1 MPLFSEA
8 FNQFRQS
15 GSFHL
20 NDTFI
25 NLRQFEDLVSYI
37 RDKPSR
43 ISKWPSRQF
52 HLNQVEL
59 IPYYASEMCEPGG
72 PPENL
77 YSVRIATVE
86 SLLRIL
92 LDFHT
97 IWDSIELNGVYSRL
111 NERNI
116 PLNPKFFTEFKS
128 SSDVLRKLT
137 IKTVSLEQESLIKIL
152 DIGFALEVLNLEID
166 WSANDYDWEKLSDKF
181 IEHSYLKYLDFGTT
195 PLDTAAYSALSQLL
209 DANYRI
215 EKINLPEPVGDLAL
229 MEIYQQI
236 NQRLLDSC
244 WIRFKK
250 EQLSQ
255 QRLLHVALNA
265 LAEVKVL
272 RIEQQKGNLDSWD
285 EGDIDKLNRR
295 FDFLLSSQ
303 TALALTNYEKEAW
316 LKKDTYVLPRV
327 YRDYSAYVKEYSA
340 LFQLHLETFFPA
352 QGKTAG
358 YLLLEKALETKNA
371 EAIGALLKAKVNL
384 FEIPAKTEKPFLKRA
399 LQGRKRSEIKNLLLW
414 HIIRGNSNLMES
426 VVEHFSEH
434 SQLHDVLREL
444 IDHLSQYG
452 DILIYKND
460 LPGLYFFTKDIV
472 NLCRKMFRLEPPS
485 EKRGEEYAGFQ
496 LDLYKS
502 IQVATVNG
510 QERPNPDSLS
520 HMQKIVRE
528 MKDNSS
534 SALRGFLKGSVLHT
548 QMLVILDKLDVEL
561 GKITGITNDPVEQ
574 ASIIAKQRN
583 DLAEQRNTLAEQ
595 RNALKEKDTTINDL
609 IETAAREKVAMHA
622 KLAEKEKQ
630 FERLNNLVAQKERPR
645 SNSYFFSGW

>member
-25 NLRQFEDLVSYI
+25 NLRQLEDLVSYI
-37 RDKPSR
+37 RGNVSR
-43 ISKWPSRQF
+43 IAQFSSRQF

-72 PPENL
+72 PPKNL
-77 YSVRIATVE
+77 YSIRIATAE

-92 LDFHT
+92 LDFYT
-97 IWDSIELNGVYSRL
+97 IWDSIELNGIYSHL
-111 NERNI
+111 NEQNI
-116 PLNPKFFTEFKS
+116 PLNPEFFTEFKRS
-128 SSDVLRKLT
+128 SNVLRKLT
-137 IKTVSLEQESLIKIL
+137 IKTVRLEQESLIKIL
-152 DIGFALEVLNLEID
+152 DLGFALEVLRLEID
-166 WSANDYDWEKLSDKF
+166 WSVNDYDWKKLSDKF
-181 IEHSYLKYLDFGTT
+181 IEHSHLKYLDFGTT
-195 PLDTAAYSALSQLL
+195 ALDTAAYSALSQLL

-215 EKINLPEPVGDLAL
+215 EKINLPEPEGDLAL
-229 MEIYQQI
+229 MEMYQQI
-236 NQRLLDSC
+236 TQRLLDSC

-255 QRLLHVALNA
+255 QRLLNIALGA
-265 LAEVKVL
+265 LTEVKVL

-285 EGDIDKLNRR
+285 EGDIDKLNKR
-295 FDFLLSSQ
+295 FGFLIHSQ
-303 TALALTNYEKEAW
+303 SKLALSNYEKETW

-340 LFQLHLETFFPA
+340 LFQLYLQTFVPA
-352 QGKTAG
+352 RGKTVG

-371 EAIGALLKAKVNL
+371 EAIEALLKAKVNL
-384 FEIPAKTEKPFLKRA
+384 FEIPANAEKPFLKRA
-399 LQGRKRSEIKNLLLW
+399 LQGRKRSNIKNLLLW
-414 HIIRGNSNLMES
+414 HIRENSNLMKS

-434 SQLHDVLREL
+434 SVLRDVLKEL
-444 IDHLSQYG
+444 IEHLSQYG

-460 LPGLYFFTKDIV
+460 WPGLYSFTKDII
-472 NLCRKMFRLEPPS
+472 NLCRKMFAIESPS

-496 LDLYKS
+496 LDLHES

-528 MKDNSS
+528 MKDNSLN
-534 SALRGFLKGSVLHT
+534 ALRGFTNRSELHT
-548 QMLVILDKLDVEL
+548 QMLIILNKLDVEL
-561 GKITGITNDPVEQ
+561 GRITGITNDPIEQ
-574 ASIIAKQRN
+574 ASIIAK
-583 DLAEQRNTLAEQ
+583 QRNTLAEQ

-609 IETAAREKVAMHA
+609 IETAAREKVAMQA
-622 KLAEKEKQ
+622 KLAKKEEQ
-630 FERLNNLVAQKERPR
+630 IEMLNNLVAQKERPR

>member
-20 NDTFI
+20 NDTSI

-77 YSVRIATVE
+77 YSVRIATAE

-166 WSANDYDWEKLSDKF
+166 WSANDYDWKKLSDAF
-181 IEHSYLKYLDFGTT
+181 IEHLYLKYLDFGTT

-265 LAEVKVL
+265 LA
-272 RIEQQKGNLDSWD
+272 
-285 EGDIDKLNRR
+285 
-295 FDFLLSSQ
+295 
-303 TALALTNYEKEAW
+303 
-316 LKKDTYVLPRV
+316 
-327 YRDYSAYVKEYSA
+327 
-340 LFQLHLETFFPA
+340 
-352 QGKTAG
+352 
-358 YLLLEKALETKNA
+358 
-371 EAIGALLKAKVNL
+371 
-384 FEIPAKTEKPFLKRA
+384 
-399 LQGRKRSEIKNLLLW
+399 
-414 HIIRGNSNLMES
+414 
-426 VVEHFSEH
+426 
-434 SQLHDVLREL
+434 
-444 IDHLSQYG
+444 
-452 DILIYKND
+452 
-460 LPGLYFFTKDIV
+460 
-472 NLCRKMFRLEPPS
+472 
-485 EKRGEEYAGFQ
+485 
-496 LDLYKS
+496 
-502 IQVATVNG
+502 
-510 QERPNPDSLS
+510 
-520 HMQKIVRE
+520 
-528 MKDNSS
+528 
-534 SALRGFLKGSVLHT
+534 
-548 QMLVILDKLDVEL
+548 
-561 GKITGITNDPVEQ
+561 
-574 ASIIAKQRN
+574 
-583 DLAEQRNTLAEQ
+583 
-595 RNALKEKDTTINDL
+595 
-609 IETAAREKVAMHA
+609 
-622 KLAEKEKQ
+622 
-630 FERLNNLVAQKERPR
+630 
-645 SNSYFFSGW
+645 